1 MSRPTRHLVR
11 MILFLGMVIALVA
24 VFHVPLRQAFMANPA
39 INGVIITVFVLGVI
53 YVFRQVGMLSSEIA
67 WMEMFR
73 RKRPGISVQTQPR
86 LLATIANAFSE
97 SEGPV
102 QLLEKST
109 RALLA
114 VFSARRADP
123 STNARHLTA
132 PLCFLPH

>member
-1 MSRPTRHLVR
+1 

-24 VFHVPLRQAFMANPA
+24 VFRVPLRQAFMANPA

-73 RKRPGISVQTQPR
+73 RKRPGVSVQTQPR

-97 SEGPV
+97 RRAGDR
-102 QLLEKST
+102 KST
-109 RALLA
+109 RLN
-114 VFSARRADP
+114 S
-123 STNARHLTA
+123 SH
-132 PLCFLPH
+132 